1 MKGILGYWKEF
12 TTVKRS
18 FPGQTTVGGD
28 EYIKTK
34 IPARGYRS
42 EDLGTNTDVSGWV
55 SKKETSYRI
64 IKWEPV

>member
-18 FPGQTTVGGD
+18 LSEQTTVGGD
-28 EYIKTK
+28 EHAKTK
-34 IPARGYRS
+34 IPAEGYRS
-42 EDLGTNTDVSGWV
+42 EDLGTHTNVAGWV
-55 SKKETSYRI
+55 SKRETSYRI